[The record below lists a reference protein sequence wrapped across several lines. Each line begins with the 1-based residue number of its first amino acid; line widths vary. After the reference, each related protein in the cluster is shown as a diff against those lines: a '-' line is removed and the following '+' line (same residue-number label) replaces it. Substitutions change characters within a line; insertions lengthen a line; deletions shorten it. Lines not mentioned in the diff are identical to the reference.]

1 MASVSRRTGPPG
13 SRYPRCAQ
21 AVLLPAMDQ
30 KIAAVAKGIVEYLG
44 EETWENTTTRLVSNV
59 YYRDSL
65 EALQQ
70 LVSHPRHVEAK
81 SAQDHWLSGY
91 QVVVSQVLRT
101 YGDTRL
107 AHLLPIAATAPSG

>member
-1 MASVSRRTGPPG
+1 
-13 SRYPRCAQ
+13 
-21 AVLLPAMDQ
+21 
-30 KIAAVAKGIVEYLG
+30 
-44 EETWENTTTRLVSNV
+44 
-59 YYRDSL
+59 
-65 EALQQ
+65 
-70 LVSHPRHVEAK
+70 VEAR